1 MQFKLK
7 NIKIKISFSFFALLL
22 ILISFQKNEC
32 IFISLAS
39 AILHEIGHLVSLFY
53 FNADILEFNI
63 SAFGANIK
71 RGFLNKTNYFEDFL
85 ISFSGPLFNLLVWG
99 LFHFIYLVKP
109 NELLL
114 EIAIINFVLALF
126 NLLPFN
132 NFDGGKILKIILKM
146 KFNDLLADKILK
158 IISVIILVGFTLFSV
173 KVFTADFNN
182 FYCIFIS
189 FLLLITFLTKT

>member
-22 ILISFQKNEC
+22 ILISVQKNEY
-32 IFISLAS
+32 IYISLAS

-85 ISFSGPLFNLLVWG
+85 ISFSGPLFNLLAWG
-99 LFHFIYLVKP
+99 LFHLIYLVKP

-132 NFDGGKILKIILKM
+132 NFDGGKILKIILKI

-173 KVFTADFNN
+173 KAFTADFNN